1 MPWVSGRGGSVRG
14 DRWIFRGPGLVEVHL
29 RVSLTGGAVD
39 LLGNSS
45 RPFALLRP
53 LVRQLTDNSFIVD

>member
-14 DRWIFRGPGLVEVHL
+14 DCWISRGPGFVEVHL

-39 LLGNSS
+39 LPGNPS

-53 LVRQLTDNSFIVD
+53 LVWQLTDK